1 MEIKILYFQ
10 FGPVCAN
17 QTHHSAATTVLEATK
32 MKPKSSMN
40 DGVHKNG
47 AAVKNVKR
55 CQPVKNVCAVMKF
68 RQLKQAFHLNSKQ
81 DSPGLQ
87 LLWKFP
93 SYFVFN
99 AIRYFYYV
107 FEKV

>member
-32 MKPKSSMN
+32 MKRKSSMN

-47 AAVKNVKR
+47 AAVKNVKS
-55 CQPVKNVCAVMKF
+55 CQPVKNVCAVTKF

>member
-1 MEIKILYFQ
+1 MQDAKQEFPWQSLESFSGEYYNMEIKILYFQ

-17 QTHHSAATTVLEATK
+17 QTHHSAATTVLEVTK
-32 MKPKSSMN
+32 MKRKSSMN

-68 RQLKQAFHLNSKQ
+68 RQLRHF
-81 DSPGLQ
+81 
-87 LLWKFP
+87 
-93 SYFVFN
+93 
-99 AIRYFYYV
+99 I
-107 FEKV
+107 